1 MKSSTVRIGKRIM
14 AVMLSLMMVVGIFAG
29 MKLDV
34 KAANDTFDITN
45 KEQIDKVKTIIYQPG
60 DTLTFTK
67 IIIPS
72 NGTFML
78 EIRMDGY
85 DNGKYVGTRTTE
97 MYRGTGMG
105 RELPCSISFESY
117 FTVLSKTEKYTNPK
131 YQFANI
137 LSAEGESPAGGENWR
152 RMTLVFNVFT
162 GETNTPNTPDTPYTP
177 DSSRDVPRSEP
188 AVTPSHECNFQWVTT
203 IDPSAGMDGLEE
215 YKCVYCGAVQESHP
229 IPAGVAAVKDFYG
242 KVKDAPENGTVTYDS
257 GKLYTISDYL
267 LKKLSERSDVTLTVN
282 FEYQNAKYELT
293 FPAGTDFT
301 PVLTDED
308 TMYGYFGVAAKLGL
322 TVVAK

>member
-34 KAANDTFDITN
+34 KAAGNTYSFSGLKVDDILYDGDEITFESNKLGDPYYSQMKITICIQWENSNDNMHDNTYTKTNRRSVSISSQEHNTKKYSKFVIKGLEYSDSNKPNEVFYIKLIPFDEN
-45 KEQIDKVKTIIYQPG
+45 K
-60 DTLTFTK
+60 
-67 IIIPS
+67 
-72 NGTFML
+72 NGTL
-78 EIRMDGY
+78 
-85 DNGKYVGTRTTE
+85 
-97 MYRGTGMG
+97 
-105 RELPCSISFESY
+105 SES
-117 FTVLSKTEKYTNPK
+117 
-131 YQFANI
+131 
-137 LSAEGESPAGGENWR
+137 EGAASSP
-152 RMTLVFNVFT
+152 V
-162 GETNTPNTPDTPYTP
+162 
-177 DSSRDVPRSEP
+177 S
-188 AVTPSHECNFQWVTT
+188 TPSHTCNFQWTTT
-203 IDPSAGMDGLEE
+203 IDPSAGVDGLEE
-215 YKCVYCGAVQESHP
+215 YKCVYCGAVQESHS

-242 KVKDAPENGTVTYDS
+242 KVKDAPANGTITYDS

-267 LKKLSERSDVTLTVN
+267 LKKMSERNDVAVTVN

-301 PVLTDED
+301 PVLTDEE